1 MPRVVFHSGEV
12 FTTDDSEAL
21 RIAVESAL
29 NGTAASVWD
38 GEGPLW
44 AVEVDTK
51 DDSAVDYPAIV
62 HLYRS
67 NERTESDKT

>member
-21 RIAVESAL
+21 RMAVESAL
-29 NGTAASVWD
+29 NGTAAFVWD
-38 GEGPLW
+38 GDGPLW
-44 AVEVDTK
+44 DVEVDTK